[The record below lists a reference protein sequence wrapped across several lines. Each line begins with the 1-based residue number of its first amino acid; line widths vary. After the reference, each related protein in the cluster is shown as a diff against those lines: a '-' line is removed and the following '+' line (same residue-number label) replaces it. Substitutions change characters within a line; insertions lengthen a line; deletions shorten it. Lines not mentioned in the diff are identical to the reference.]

1 MKLSEHFSLIEF
13 TTSQTAERKGLDNSP
28 TEQVIERLR
37 LLCTQILEPA
47 RVALGPMK
55 ISSGYRSVAVN
66 RAVGGSTSSAHVLGY
81 AADVIPL
88 RATKMALAKW
98 IVANCNYDQ
107 VILEMGGPGLHDEP
121 AWIHV
126 SCDPRAR
133 KQVLRITKGRAGYR
147 KIEL

>member
-13 TTSQTAERKGLDNSP
+13 TTSQTAERKGLSNDP

-37 LLCTQILEPA
+37 LLCVQILEPA

-98 IVANCNYDQ
+98 IVANCEFDQ
-107 VILEMGGPGLHDEP
+107 VILEYGTTIEP

-126 SCDPRAR
+126 SCDTRAR
-133 KQVLRITKGRAGYR
+133 KQVLRILKGRAGYV
-147 KIEL
+147 KVEL

>member
-1 MKLSEHFSLIEF
+1 MNLSEHFSLVEF
-13 TTSQTAERKGLDNSP
+13 TTSQTAERRGLSNDP

-37 LLCTQILEPA
+37 LLCAQILEPA

-55 ISSGYRSVAVN
+55 ISSGYRAVAVN

-88 RATKMALAKW
+88 KATKMELAKW
-98 IVANCNYDQ
+98 IAANCDFDQ
-107 VILEMGGPGLHDEP
+107 VILEYGTVVEP

-126 SCDPRAR
+126 SADPRAR
-133 KQVLRITKGRAGYR
+133 KQVLRILKGRAGYV
-147 KIEL
+147 KVDL